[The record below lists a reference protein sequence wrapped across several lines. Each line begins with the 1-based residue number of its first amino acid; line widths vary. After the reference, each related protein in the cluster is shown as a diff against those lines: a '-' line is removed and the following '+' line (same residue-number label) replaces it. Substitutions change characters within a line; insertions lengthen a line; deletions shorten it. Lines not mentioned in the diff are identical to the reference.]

1 MSKRDEEAE
10 TLSTAPRKLVTTE
23 PDVFVDLVVVVGV
36 NVDFDGDGKVDV
48 AAHASTLG
56 TSNCSS

>member
-1 MSKRDEEAE
+1 
-10 TLSTAPRKLVTTE
+10 LVTTE